1 MTEIRG
7 RCGAC
12 QAKFKVAAKY
22 AGKKLRCPKCQAP
35 IHVPQAEASNAPQ
48 AEASEP
54 SGDES
59 VSVLVPPPPPVAA
72 PVPPAT
78 APVPPAPAN
87 EAAAPLSEIRVVT
100 SPRKTAARTVKSA
113 RKSSREKDSR
123 RLTIV
128 LALAGG
134 CVALAIAAA
143 IVLTMGQGSPA
154 GPTGKV
160 EGRAE
165 GTAQKQANSPPSG
178 EASAPPATAEPMANT
193 PPVKAATASGEKTE
207 TRREIPGFE
216 GWLQSFEA
224 AQRAA
229 AADKQD
235 IVVVFGCSD
244 TQTATQQLARTL
256 DSPAMQQKLKSM
268 QRVVIDFPQTPDGR
282 TCVEDAGQNFRL
294 QEQFDIAR
302 LPAMALADA
311 EGRAY
316 WVVQKW
322 DAGFENLARQ
332 FAEWQKRKTERDEL
346 IAESKKGTP
355 EDQLV
360 AAIKVIEWLEEHRLW
375 RFYAAEIG
383 QWRKLAERV
392 DPENKQGILE
402 SFFEPEWFLRVAS
415 VRENDGETAGKVAA
429 LLDPWIKRKF
439 RDPDRGAKLHLLAAR
454 MLQAT
459 RRFDEAT
466 KQMQYAVDYR
476 PLDTKLVEAV
486 RDAKQILSNRDVL
499 ASGTGF
505 LVATGGYVLTSHH
518 VIEGDGKIVIRVAGV
533 SEPIAASLIGKDVQR
548 DLALLKVAL
557 PGTAKLSP
565 LGLAA
570 NQSRRGAAV
579 AGFGYPLRDTLGAG
593 LKFSAGVVSAVPD
606 ETNNRYLLDL
616 TVNPGS
622 SGGPLCDRRGNVVGM
637 ISEKTSSGGI
647 ESSYALAIPSGDL
660 IKFLE
665 QNLPVWSKRA
675 DAAAGET
682 ELEWDKVDERV
693 SSGVVMVVKK
703 K

>member
-35 IHVPQAEASNAPQ
+35 IEVPK

-59 VSVLVPPPPPVAA
+59 VSTLVPPPPPVAA
-72 PVPPAT
+72 PVPSA
-78 APVPPAPAN
+78 PAPAT
-87 EAAAPLSEIRVVT
+87 EAVAPPSDIRVVT
-100 SPRKTAARTVKSA
+100 SPRKSATRTVKSA
-113 RKSSREKDSR
+113 RISSREKDSR
-123 RLTIV
+123 RLAIV

-134 CVALAIAAA
+134 CVALAIAAV
-143 IVLTMGQGSPA
+143 IVLTMGQGSPGGPA
-154 GPTGKV
+154 GNV
-160 EGRAE
+160 EGSAA
-165 GTAQKQANSPPSG
+165 GTAKQATSAPASG
-178 EASAPPATAEPMANT
+178 EAHASAPPAAAEPMASAH
-193 PPVKAATASGEKTE
+193 PAKAAPATAEKTE
-207 TRREIPGFE
+207 PRRDIAGFE
-216 GWLQSFEA
+216 GWLQSWEA

-244 TQTATQQLARTL
+244 TQAATQQLAKSL
-256 DSPAMQQKLKSM
+256 DAPGMQQKLKSV
-268 QRVVIDFPQTPDGR
+268 QRVVIDFPQTPVGR
-282 TCVEDAGQNFRL
+282 GCLEDVGQNFRL
-294 QEQFDIAR
+294 REQFDITR
-302 LPAMALADA
+302 LPAVALADA
-311 EGRAY
+311 QGRAY
-316 WVVQKW
+316 WIVQKW
-322 DAGFENLARQ
+322 DGGFENLAVQ
-332 FAEWQKRKTERDEL
+332 LAEWQKKKVERDEL
-346 IAESKKGTP
+346 FAESKKGTA
-355 EDQLV
+355 EDQLL
-360 AAIKVIEWLEEHRLW
+360 AATKVIDWLETHRLW
-375 RFYAAEIG
+375 RFYAAEVG
-383 QWRKLAERV
+383 QWKKLAERV

-415 VRENDGETAGKVAA
+415 VRENDGETAGQVAA
-429 LLDPWIKRKF
+429 LLDPWVKRKF

-454 MLQAT
+454 MLQST
-459 RRFDEAT
+459 RRFDDAT

-476 PLDTKLVEAV
+476 PLDIKLVEAV

-533 SEPIAASLIGKDVQR
+533 SEPIAATLIGKDVQR
-548 DLALLKVAL
+548 DLAVLKVAL
-557 PGTAKLSP
+557 PGNAKLSP

-637 ISEKTSSGGI
+637 ISEKTSSGAI

-665 QNLPVWSKRA
+665 QHLPVWSKRA